1 MNKKRAVIVLVVLIL
16 LLAGALFIQRSPVP
30 QDSQQTQLITP
41 SPINPSVMPQPLSS
55 GFITYSGDIEATF
68 PTSVPYYEITRVRSF
83 ESERSRLFAL
93 YAPNAIPNV
102 ITGSKG
108 RYASFSQNGRSGLI
122 SENPLSFAFQMAS
135 ASGRFVSNDLNTYS
149 SLVQSAL
156 TELSVLPAPYT
167 TTLLSQQFLS
177 FNDPHPTELTSPQ
190 GAVITRLNYTVAL
203 DGVPLYVNDAN
214 TPVFSASIN
223 GDGAI
228 TEILGFIL
236 PDVSRTEQNLA
247 IIPYS
252 EAVSRLRA
260 NRGVLS
266 SISLTKQGDQE
277 FMTGETPSTI
287 KITGV
292 SLGYFFSALQN
303 YLIPVFVF
311 EGSAEETE
319 GSALLRT
326 TTIVSAL

>member
-1 MNKKRAVIVLVVLIL
+1 MNKKRIIIVFVVFAL
-16 LLAGALFIQRSPVP
+16 LLVGVLFIQRAPVP
-30 QDSQQTQLITP
+30 QGDQQTQLITP
-41 SPINPSVMPQPLSS
+41 SPINPSVMPQALSS
-55 GFITYSGDIEATF
+55 DLITYSGDIDATF
-68 PTSVPYYEITRVRSF
+68 PTSVRYYEITRVRNF
-83 ESERSRLFAL
+83 ESERARLFAL
-93 YAPNAIPNV
+93 YAPNTTPTV
-102 ITGSKG
+102 VTGSKG
-108 RYASFSQNGRSGLI
+108 RYASFSQGGKSGLL
-122 SENPLSFAFQMAS
+122 SENPLSFAFQLAS
-135 ASGRFVSNDLNTYS
+135 TSGRFVSNDLNMYS
-149 SLVQSAL
+149 SLIQNML

-167 TTLLSQQFLS
+167 IKLLSQQFFS

-190 GAVITRLNYTVAL
+190 GALITRLNYTVAL
-203 DGVPLYVNDAN
+203 DNVSLYINDAN

-223 GDGAI
+223 GDNAI

-236 PDVSRTEQNLA
+236 PDVSRTEKSLA

-260 NRGVLS
+260 NKGVLS
-266 SISLTKQGDQE
+266 SVSLAKQGDQE
-277 FMTGETPSTI
+277 FMTGETPSAI

-292 SLGYFFSALQN
+292 SLGYFYSAAQN